1 MEEGGGV
8 RLVAE
13 LGGSNTIVRRV
24 CFCARVFVRVH
35 VVGVSI
41 EGEEKKNATEGSY
54 LSAL

>member
-1 MEEGGGV
+1 M

-13 LGGSNTIVRRV
+13 LGGSNTVVRRV
-24 CFCARVFVRVH
+24 CFCARVFVRVR

-41 EGEEKKNATEGSY
+41 EGEEKNATEGSY

>member
-1 MEEGGGV
+1 M

-13 LGGSNTIVRRV
+13 LGGSNTVVRRV
-24 CFCARVFVRVH
+24 CFCARVFVR

-54 LSAL
+54 LSAR